1 MKNSKVIIVLKEIV
15 LWAMSLYLAW
25 LFVKQGYVKF
35 DAEGFWSGAF
45 ERWGYPVWF
54 MFLIGFLECLGAILI
69 LIPRT
74 GAYGGTILA
83 VIMTGAFITRSI
95 HGASTADL
103 VWIFLFGLGGGLIAW
118 GRFKQRLKLRKS

>member
-1 MKNSKVIIVLKEIV
+1 MKNLNVINILKEV
-15 LWAMSLYLAW
+15 LLWVVSLYLAW
-25 LFVKQGYVKF
+25 LFIKQGYVKF
-35 DAEGFWSGAF
+35 DPDGFWSGAF

-74 GAYGGTILA
+74 GAYGGVIIA
-83 VIMTGAFITRSI
+83 VVMIGALITRSI

-103 VWIFLFGLGGGLIAW
+103 VWIFLFALGGALIAL
-118 GRFKQRLKLRKS
+118 GRYKQRWKMKR

>member
-1 MKNSKVIIVLKEIV
+1 MKNLNVIYILKEV
-15 LWAMSLYLAW
+15 LLWAASLYLAW
-25 LFVKQGYVKF
+25 LFIQQGYVKF

-74 GAYGGTILA
+74 GAYGGNYSGGHYGRSVLSPGSFMEPVQQILY
-83 VIMTGAFITRSI
+83 GSSF
-95 HGASTADL
+95 L
-103 VWIFLFGLGGGLIAW
+103 VWAED
-118 GRFKQRLKLRKS
+118 